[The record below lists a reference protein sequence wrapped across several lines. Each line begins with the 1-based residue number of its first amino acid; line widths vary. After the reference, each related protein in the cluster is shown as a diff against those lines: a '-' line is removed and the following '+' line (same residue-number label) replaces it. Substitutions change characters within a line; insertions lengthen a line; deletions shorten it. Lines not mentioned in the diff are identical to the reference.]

1 MISFQW
7 IYGFP
12 LNFKTRPFVSHL
24 ISLPKWILIPD
35 VDIFWLLI
43 HGQINQ
49 MWMWNSEH
57 KFKTHPLATQH
68 SCRENHHL
76 WKVNHLNGPCSH
88 SIAGVSPGWPRHTMA
103 FTNFRRN
110 LSCASR
116 LATPKLRQR
125 SKFRTK
131 RACCSARDPKKRQTN
146 QVGTWRSRDS
156 QTFGFQLQP
165 INPIYLIH
173 IQFILFTR
181 FDELLNVPEER
192 TLSKVS
198 CPKNRNRLKL
208 ANYRNSHIWNPPMGW
223 VPLLTSMGRVSSLAG
238 WRSRA
243 SSCWPWQCWHVELK
257 VCFNKFPLWICKFH
271 EW

>member
-1 MISFQW
+1 MDLDSRC
-7 IYGFP
+7 G
-12 LNFKTRPFVSHL
+12 HL
-24 ISLPKWILIPD
+24 LTFDPWP
-35 VDIFWLLI
+35 
-43 HGQINQ
+43 NQ
-49 MWMWNSEH
+49 SMWNSEH

-76 WKVNHLNGPCSH
+76 WKVNHLNGPCSQ

-165 INPIYLIH
+165 INPIYPIH
-173 IQFILFTR
+173 SVHSFRWITQCSR
-181 FDELLNVPEER
+181 R
-192 TLSKVS
+192 
-198 CPKNRNRLKL
+198 KNAFKGKL
-208 ANYRNSHIWNPPMGW
+208 P
-223 VPLLTSMGRVSSLAG
+223 
-238 WRSRA
+238 
-243 SSCWPWQCWHVELK
+243 
-257 VCFNKFPLWICKFH
+257 
-271 EW
+271 